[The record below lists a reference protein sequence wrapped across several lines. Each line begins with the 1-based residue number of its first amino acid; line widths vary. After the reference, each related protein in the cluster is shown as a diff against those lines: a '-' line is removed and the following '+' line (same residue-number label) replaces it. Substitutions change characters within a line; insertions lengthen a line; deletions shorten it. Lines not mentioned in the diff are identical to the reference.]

1 MTKKYPIILYP
12 IEENGATSYS
22 VLIPDFPGCV
32 SSGDSEQDAMENAR
46 AALDLHV
53 QALVESGQSIAEPST
68 VDQVKD
74 ASEPG
79 AIYGLVELPLSEVR
93 EKALARKSTRINI
106 TFPGELLNEIDEYCE
121 KSGVARSRLFQQLAE
136 RFLRDVSRTGY
147 SEQAESS
154 IRNIFRSLAE
164 QAGNRWADDRWADS
178 YPDSSVMEAA
188 LLSRFLQGGGTA
200 GVRASMSQAKPQ
212 SEYFLLFASCLFDA
226 FKAFEKLRAAEELGQ
241 GSDRPPALWKNK

>member
-12 IEENGATSYS
+12 VEENGATSYS

-32 SSGDSEQDAMENAR
+32 SHGESEQDALENAR

-53 QALVESGQSIAEPST
+53 QALIEGGQTVAEPST

-74 ASEPG
+74 KSEPG

-106 TFPGELLNEIDEYCE
+106 TFPAELLNEIDEYCE

-136 RFLRDVSRTGY
+136 RFLRDVGRTGY
-147 SEQAESS
+147 SEHFS
-154 IRNIFRSLAE
+154 
-164 QAGNRWADDRWADS
+164 
-178 YPDSSVMEAA
+178 
-188 LLSRFLQGGGTA
+188 TT
-200 GVRASMSQAKPQ
+200 
-212 SEYFLLFASCLFDA
+212 
-226 FKAFEKLRAAEELGQ
+226 LR
-241 GSDRPPALWKNK
+241 